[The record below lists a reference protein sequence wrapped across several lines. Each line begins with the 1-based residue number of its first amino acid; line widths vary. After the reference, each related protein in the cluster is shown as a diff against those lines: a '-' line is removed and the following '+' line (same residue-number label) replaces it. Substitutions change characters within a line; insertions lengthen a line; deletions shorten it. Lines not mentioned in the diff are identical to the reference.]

1 MTAIIPT
8 SVPLIM
14 TASGPQA
21 TPPATLNADLIA
33 GVAAE
38 VPGYTASLP
47 GLLIEDL
54 SSTATGALVTIDQAR
69 VDAVASVTPYGA
81 NAYVLSQQGTLLG
94 IPQGQPTNTSV
105 NVIFTDVSAPGYV
118 IPRGF
123 VVSDGTYQ
131 YVLQDG
137 GIIQS
142 GGSTASL
149 YAVANQSGS
158 WPVPAG
164 SVNQIVTSLPGP
176 YNAQITV
183 TNPVAGTP
191 GNPSAESVQSYRAR
205 IMQANQVAGQG
216 TPAYITTLLQAI
228 PNVTPRLV
236 SVLQS
241 TFGWEILCGGGDPYA
256 VAFAIYKG
264 TLDLSTIVGSVT
276 SARNVNVTITD
287 SPNQYTITYVNPPQQ
302 VVTLTAV
309 WNTNLP
315 NFTAGAQI
323 NQLGSVA
330 IQNYVNSVVV
340 GQPINLN
347 AMSSAFESAIAA
359 VLPVENL
366 SALTYTVYI
375 NGVATSPSAGTEL
388 IAGDPE
394 SYFFANLSGIT
405 VQQG

>member
-8 SVPLIM
+8 AVPLVM
-14 TASGPQA
+14 AANGPQP

-38 VPGYTASLP
+38 VPDYTANLP

-54 SSTATGALVTIDQAR
+54 SSTATGALVAIDQAR
-69 VDAVASVTPYGA
+69 VDAVSSVTPYGA
-81 NAYVLSQQGTLLG
+81 NAYVLGQQGIMLG
-94 IPQGQPTNTSV
+94 VPQGKPTNTSV
-105 NVIFTDVSAPGYV
+105 NVVFTDTLAPGYV
-118 IPRGF
+118 FPAGF
-123 VVSDGTYQ
+123 VVGDGTYQ

-142 GGSTASL
+142 GGSTSAL

-158 WPVPAG
+158 WSVPAG
-164 SVNQIVTSLPGP
+164 SVNQIITSLPSP

-205 IMQANQVAGQG
+205 IIQANQVAGQG

-241 TFGWEILCGGGDPYA
+241 TFGWEVLCGGGDPYA

-302 VVTLTAV
+302 VVTLTTI

-315 NFTAGAQI
+315 NFTAGAQV
-323 NQLGSVA
+323 NQLGATA
-330 IQNYVNSVVV
+330 IQGYVNSIVV
-340 GQPINLN
+340 GQPLNLN
-347 AMSSAFESAIAA
+347 AMSSAFEGAIAS

-375 NGVATSPSAGTEL
+375 NGVVTSPSAGTEL
-388 IAGDPE
+388 INGDPE

>member
-8 SVPLIM
+8 DVPLVM
-14 TASGPQA
+14 AASGPQP

-33 GVAAE
+33 GVAAA
-38 VPGYTASLP
+38 VPDYTANLP

-69 VDAVASVTPYGA
+69 VDAVSSVTPYGA
-81 NAYVLSQQGTLLG
+81 NAYILAQQGVMLG
-94 IPQGQPTNTSV
+94 LPQGKPTNTSV
-105 NVIFTDVSAPGYV
+105 NVVLTDTSAPGYV
-118 IPRGF
+118 FPAGF
-123 VVSDGTYQ
+123 VVGDGTYQ

-137 GIIQS
+137 GIIQT

-149 YAVANQSGS
+149 YAVANQSGTWS
-158 WPVPAG
+158 VPAG
-164 SVNQIVTSLPGP
+164 SVNQIITSLPSP
-176 YNAQITV
+176 YNTQVTV

-205 IMQANQVAGQG
+205 IIQANQVAGQG

-236 SVLQS
+236 SVLQT
-241 TFGWEILCGGGDPYA
+241 TFGWEVLCGGGDPYA

-264 TLDLSTIVGSVT
+264 TLDLSTIVGSIT
-276 SARNVNVTITD
+276 IARNVNVTITD

-302 VVTLTAV
+302 VVTMTAI

-315 NFTAGAQI
+315 NFTAGAQV
-323 NQLGSVA
+323 NQLGATA
-330 IQNYVNSVVV
+330 IQGYVNSIVV
-340 GQPINLN
+340 GQPLNLN
-347 AMSSAFESAIAA
+347 AMSSAFESAIAS

-375 NGVATSPSAGTEL
+375 DGVATSPSAGTEL
-388 IAGDPE
+388 IPGDSE

>member
-1 MTAIIPT
+1 MTSIIPT
-8 SVPLIM
+8 AVPLVM
-14 TASGPQA
+14 TANGPQP

-38 VPGYTASLP
+38 VPDYTANLP

-54 SSTATGALVTIDQAR
+54 SSTATGALVAIDQAR
-69 VDAVASVTPYGA
+69 VDAVSSVTPYGA
-81 NAYVLSQQGTLLG
+81 NAYVLGQQGVMLG
-94 IPQGQPTNTSV
+94 VPQGKPTNTSV
-105 NVIFTDVSAPGYV
+105 NVVFTDTFAPGYV
-118 IPRGF
+118 FPAGF
-123 VVSDGTYQ
+123 VVGDGTYQ

-142 GGSTASL
+142 GGSTSAL

-158 WPVPAG
+158 WSVPAG
-164 SVNQIVTSLPGP
+164 SVNQVITSLPSP

-205 IMQANQVAGQG
+205 IIQANQVAGQG

-241 TFGWEILCGGGDPYA
+241 TFGWEVLCGGGDPYA

-302 VVTLTAV
+302 VVTLTAI

-315 NFTAGAQI
+315 NFTAGAQV
-323 NQLGSVA
+323 NQLGATA
-330 IQNYVNSVVV
+330 IQGYVNSIVV
-340 GQPINLN
+340 GQPLNLN
-347 AMSSAFESAIAA
+347 AISSAFEGAIAS

-388 IAGDPE
+388 INGDPE